1 MANGGAAG
9 LKGWL
14 GIVGSAYG
22 SNAGVCGGCWRVGGA
37 VAVGGAGSA
46 GAAGAVAA
54 GGVTGV
60 PGVTGGGA
68 VVPEGN

>member
-22 SNAGVCGGCWRVGGA
+22 SNPGVCGGCWRVGGA
-37 VAVGGAGSA
+37 VVAGGGGSA